1 MIRGGNG
8 VESTP
13 AGIAA
18 GIPVAEPVS
27 PPAEVLEV
35 LKMSRNS
42 SLSKNLPLTR
52 LRARSRV
59 RGGPVGLALGGGGAR
74 GIAHVGILE
83 ALEEY
88 ALLRPSILAGTSA
101 GAVIAVLYAA
111 NTPVGDIREFSSELN
126 WFSHVVKF
134 SDILHMEE
142 GALAGLLPNT
152 RLGEIVEEL
161 IGRRTFD
168 ELPRDVAVTAAD
180 IQKRRRVL
188 FTSRRVAKRINRRE
202 LERFLP
208 PPRGDLPGVE
218 TLIVTDVS
226 IGAAIR
232 ASCAVPGFFRP
243 VQVGDMYLVDGGLV
257 DQTPV
262 DVVRAMGA
270 RFSIGVSLALS
281 FMPEKLASPT
291 RALSGTVGMLGISQ
305 LQRSLALADIGFQV
319 SGIQTRSPVK
329 AHQLD
334 LIGIARLDMEQ
345 KLERTLG
352 KEWLRRARAHTP

>member
-1 MIRGGNG
+1 M
-8 VESTP
+8 
-13 AGIAA
+13 
-18 GIPVAEPVS
+18 
-27 PPAEVLEV
+27 
-35 LKMSRNS
+35 
-42 SLSKNLPLTR
+42 
-52 LRARSRV
+52 
-59 RGGPVGLALGGGGAR
+59 
-74 GIAHVGILE
+74 
-83 ALEEY
+83 
-88 ALLRPSILAGTSA
+88 LAGTSA

-111 NTPVGDIREFSSELN
+111 GIPVREIREFSSELN

-134 SDILHMEE
+134 SDILHVDD
-142 GALAGLLPNT
+142 GALAGVLPNT

-161 IGRRTFD
+161 IGVRTFD
-168 ELPRDVAVTAAD
+168 ELPRDVAVTATD

-188 FTSRRVAKRINRRE
+188 FTSPSVAKRINRRE

-208 PPRGDLPGVE
+208 PPRGELPGVE
-218 TLIVTDVS
+218 TLVVTDVS

-243 VQVGDMYLVDGGLV
+243 VPVGDMCLVDGGLV

-291 RALSGTVGMLGISQ
+291 RALSGTVGMLGIAQ
-305 LQRSLALADIGFQV
+305 LQRSLALADMGFQV
-319 SGIQTRSPVK
+319 TGIETRSPVR

-334 LIGIARLDMEQ
+334 LIDIARADMER

-352 KEWLRRARAHTP
+352 EQWLHRARHGKG